1 MGQFDDFLPMT
12 ICRNSWVGHLFR
24 VPCGMSLRLCAKNL
38 TNDEE
43 EHESRSHLTC
53 KVENDPR
60 PLRPKIYSFDG
71 MERSRRPASGHVSS
85 SDPRYYSTNTVGPC
99 LM

>member
-1 MGQFDDFLPMT
+1 M
-12 ICRNSWVGHLFR
+12 RNVFEAVQKTS
-24 VPCGMSLRLCAKNL
+24 
-38 TNDEE
+38 NDEE

-71 MERSRRPASGHVSS
+71 GVGGQLRAMSAAQTL
-85 SDPRYYSTNTVGPC
+85 DTVVLVQC
-99 LM
+99 LVVCVYVPTQLVTK

>member
-71 MERSRRPASGHVSS
+71 GVGGQLRAMSAAKIPDTIALILWVPA
-85 SDPRYYSTNTVGPC
+85 
-99 LM
+99 